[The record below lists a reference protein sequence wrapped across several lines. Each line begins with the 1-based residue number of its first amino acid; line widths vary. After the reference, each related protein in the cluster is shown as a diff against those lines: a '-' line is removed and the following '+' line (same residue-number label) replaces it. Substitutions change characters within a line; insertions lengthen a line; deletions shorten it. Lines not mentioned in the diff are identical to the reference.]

1 MPTIVLAF
9 PSTRLTKSVRA
20 LHKNIKIQSTYRILE
35 GVSMSGKK
43 KGALAIKKEK
53 KPVLAVREPQPSWIP
68 VFNRLLDEFGGY
80 LWDPFRGFEWPIEY
94 ELPTRIPYVDV
105 IDSGNEYVVKAEL
118 PGLKK
123 ENVQIEVGMN
133 EVSLTAKSEV
143 ETQEKGKTYLHRE
156 RAFSMFRRRIGFGE
170 SIDTEKVS
178 ANMAEGILEIKLPKL
193 EPKPEKKRKKITPQ

>member
-1 MPTIVLAF
+1 
-9 PSTRLTKSVRA
+9 
-20 LHKNIKIQSTYRILE
+20 
-35 GVSMSGKK
+35 MSKKK
-43 KGALAIKKEK
+43 KGVLAIKKEK

-94 ELPTRIPYVDV
+94 ELPMRIPYVDV

-123 ENVQIEVGMN
+123 ENVQIEVGTN
-133 EVSLTAKSEV
+133 EVSLTARSEV
-143 ETQEKGKTYLHRE
+143 ETEEKGKTYLHRE
-156 RAFSMFRRRIGFGE
+156 RAFSTFRRRIGFGE

-178 ANMAEGILEIKLPKL
+178 ASMAEGILEIKLPKL
-193 EPKPEKKRKKITPQ
+193 EPKPKKKSKKISPQ

>member
-1 MPTIVLAF
+1 L
-9 PSTRLTKSVRA
+9 SK
-20 LHKNIKIQSTYRILE
+20 
-35 GVSMSGKK
+35 KK
-43 KGALAIKKEK
+43 KGALATKKEK

-94 ELPTRIPYVDV
+94 ELPMRIPYVDV

-143 ETQEKGKTYLHRE
+143 ETEEKGKTYLHRE
-156 RAFSMFRRRIGFGE
+156 RAFSTFRRRIGFGE

-178 ANMAEGILEIKLPKL
+178 ATMAEGILQIKLPKL
-193 EPKPEKKRKKITPQ
+193 EPKPEKKRKRITPQ